1 MDRLASSIIYQIMK
15 SCAAMDSIRSMDSSP
30 ATSNTIVL
38 FLNLMDLFGTRTVHT
53 ANTHYG
59 FFISGFQRVDVD
71 KRGR

>member
-1 MDRLASSIIYQIMK
+1 MDRLASTIIYQIMK
-15 SCAAMDSIRSMDSSP
+15 SCAAMDSP